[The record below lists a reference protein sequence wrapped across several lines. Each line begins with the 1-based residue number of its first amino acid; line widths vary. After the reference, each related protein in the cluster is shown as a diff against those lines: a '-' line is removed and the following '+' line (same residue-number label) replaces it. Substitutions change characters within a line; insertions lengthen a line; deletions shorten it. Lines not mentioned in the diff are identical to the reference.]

1 MSDTQSTPVQTLASS
16 TEDQNNAC
24 ANDTCANDNIVLSVT
39 GVSKKFCRSLKRSL
53 LYGIKD
59 IATEMTGWRS
69 SQDTLRKG
77 EFWALEDVS
86 FQVRQGEALG
96 LIGKNGSGK
105 STLLRMIAGLIKPDT
120 GSIEIKGR
128 VAPLIA
134 LGAGFSPILTG
145 RENIYANMSIL
156 GLSKKEIKER
166 FDEVVAFAEVGE
178 AIDAPVQTYS
188 SGMAARLGFASA
200 IFTEPDILLIDEVLA
215 VGDAKFQAKCS
226 TKLAELSEK
235 GTTFILVSHNSMVIN
250 AVCSSA
256 IYLHQG
262 KLQARGSADAIVK
275 KYESDLFSSEIQAAQ
290 LGTLSLPAKAPQDSL
305 GADITS
311 VCFKNDQGEIVE
323 APQTGQRCL
332 LCVGCQVHKPFDHF
346 ALGIAINDFALSGQT
361 SLVLES
367 HYDGEVFQL
376 AKGHNEIQI
385 EISYLGLRPSVYNM
399 EIYLKKE
406 NPHADL
412 DIVDFFK
419 FKVIDADDQ
428 VTFIGKSLF
437 FQPRKWRTVSM
448 LTHHLVRDHES

>member
-1 MSDTQSTPVQTLASS
+1 MVAMSETQSIPLQAHS
-16 TEDQNNAC
+16 TENRTD
-24 ANDTCANDNIVLSVT
+24 DNVVLSVT

-53 LYGIKD
+53 LYGVKD
-59 IATEMTGWRS
+59 IATEMTGLRS

-77 EFWALEDVS
+77 EFWALQDVS

-156 GLSKKEIKER
+156 GLSKREISDR
-166 FDEVVAFAEVGE
+166 FDDVVAFAEIGE
-178 AIDAPVQTYS
+178 ALDAPVQTYS

-226 TKLAELSEK
+226 SKLAELIEK

-256 IYLHQG
+256 IYLTQG
-262 KLQARGSADAIVK
+262 KLQASGSADAIVK
-275 KYESDLFSSEIQAAQ
+275 KYESDLFSSEIQAAE
-290 LGTLSLPAKAPQDSL
+290 LGTLSLPARTAQESL
-305 GADITS
+305 GADITA
-311 VCFKNDQGEIVE
+311 VCFKNEQGDIVE
-323 APQTGQRCL
+323 SPQTGQRFF
-332 LCVGCQVHKPFDHF
+332 LCIGCQVHEQFDHF

-361 SLVLES
+361 ALVLES
-367 HYDGEVFQL
+367 HYDGEVLQL
-376 AKGHNEIQI
+376 TKGHNEIQI
-385 EISYLGLRPSVYNM
+385 EMPYLGLRPSVYNM
-399 EIYLKKE
+399 ELYLKKE

-419 FKVIDADDQ
+419 FKVIEADHQ
-428 VTFIGKSLF
+428 PAFIGKSLF
-437 FQPRKWRTVSM
+437 YQPRKWGVSKG
-448 LTHHLVRDHES
+448 LPFAPHPSGSEDCSKL

>member
-1 MSDTQSTPVQTLASS
+1 MMKTLAPSPHDL
-16 TEDQNNAC
+16 TD
-24 ANDTCANDNIVLSVT
+24 DNIVLSVT

-53 LYGIKD
+53 LYGVKD
-59 IATEMTGWRS
+59 VAAEMTGLRS
-69 SQDTLRKG
+69 RQDALRKD
-77 EFWALEDVS
+77 EFWALENVS

-105 STLLRMIAGLIKPDT
+105 STLLRMIAGLIKADT

-166 FDEVVAFAEVGE
+166 FDDVVAFAEVGE

-226 TKLAELSEK
+226 TKLAELSDK

-256 IYLHQG
+256 IYL
-262 KLQARGSADAIVK
+262 ARGRF
-275 KYESDLFSSEIQAAQ
+275 Y
-290 LGTLSLPAKAPQDSL
+290 
-305 GADITS
+305 
-311 VCFKNDQGEIVE
+311 
-323 APQTGQRCL
+323 
-332 LCVGCQVHKPFDHF
+332 
-346 ALGIAINDFALSGQT
+346 
-361 SLVLES
+361 
-367 HYDGEVFQL
+367 Y
-376 AKGHNEIQI
+376 
-385 EISYLGLRPSVYNM
+385 
-399 EIYLKKE
+399 
-406 NPHADL
+406 
-412 DIVDFFK
+412 
-419 FKVIDADDQ
+419 
-428 VTFIGKSLF
+428 
-437 FQPRKWRTVSM
+437 
-448 LTHHLVRDHES
+448 